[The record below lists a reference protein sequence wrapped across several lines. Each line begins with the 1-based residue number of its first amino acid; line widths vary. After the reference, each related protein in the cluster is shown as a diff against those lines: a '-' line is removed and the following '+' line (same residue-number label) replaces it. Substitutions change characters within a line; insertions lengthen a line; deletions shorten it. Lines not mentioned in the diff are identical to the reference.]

1 MRKLVITA
9 GLLSVASAAGAAAVA
24 VTGPEIETLLSGA
37 TVEMDTPLGRKIT
50 VRYVAGGR
58 LSGNAGELGSYLGA
72 PTDSG
77 RWWIVG
83 NRLCNKWMKWF
94 EAEVQCLD
102 LERDGQRLV
111 WQNQTGTRGTATIV
125 ADNPAMTRGT
135 HALAN
140 SAPMRLAGPVISK
153 PSPGAIA
160 TEGAS
165 TVGSL
170 PLHRVANVNPG
181 DVLNVRREPS
191 SEAAVIGTLRPEA
204 SGIQRAGTCRTGW
217 CPIEHAGL
225 NGWVNAAYLEPQDAP
240 PVRERAVTSKTRVGN
255 DSRDAP
261 RSCLSQPAR
270 ALLNRI
276 ESRFGAVRVISTCRS
291 GATIAGTGRPS
302 RHASG
307 NAVDFDAGSR
317 KAQIIDWLI
326 ANHKAGGTMTYAGM
340 DHIHVDVGRH
350 FVSLAGRGAS
360 RRDRANADW
369 SRGRMGLTR

>member
-9 GLLSVASAAGAAAVA
+9 GLLSVASATGAAAVA
-24 VTGPEIETLLSGA
+24 VTGPEMETLLAGS
-37 TVEMDTPLGRKIT
+37 TVEMDTPLGPKVT

-58 LSGNAGELGSYLGA
+58 LSGHAAELSSYLGA
-72 PTDSG
+72 PIDSG
-77 RWWIVG
+77 RWWVEG

-102 LERDGQRLV
+102 LKRDGQRLV

-125 ADNPAMTRGT
+125 ADNPVMTRGT
-135 HALAN
+135 HALAS
-140 SAPMRLAGPVISK
+140 SAPMRLAGPAIPK
-153 PSPGAIA
+153 PSPQPIA
-160 TEGAS
+160 TAGAS
-165 TVGSL
+165 TLGSL
-170 PLHRVANVNPG
+170 PLQRVANVSPG
-181 DVLNVRREPS
+181 DVLNVRRKPS
-191 SEAAVIGTLRPEA
+191 SEAAVIGTLRPET
-204 SGIQRAGTCRTGW
+204 SGIERAGTCRTGW

-240 PVRERAVTSKTRVGN
+240 PVRERAVTSKARVGK

-261 RSCLSQPAR
+261 RTCLTQSAR

-276 ESRFGAVRVISTCRS
+276 ETRFGPVRVISTCRS

-307 NAVDFDAGSR
+307 NAVDFDAGGR
-317 KAQIIDWLI
+317 KGQIIEWLI

-350 FVSLAGRGAS
+350 FVSLAGRGGS
-360 RRDRANADW
+360 RRARANADW

>member
-9 GLLSVASAAGAAAVA
+9 GLLSVASATGAAAVA
-24 VTGPEIETLLSGA
+24 VTGPEMETLLSGA
-37 TVEMDTPLGRKIT
+37 TVEMDTPLGPKIT

-58 LSGNAGELGSYLGA
+58 LSGNAAELSSYLGA

-77 RWWIVG
+77 RWWVEG

-102 LERDGQRLV
+102 LKREGQKIV

-125 ADNPAMTRGT
+125 ADAPAVMRGI
-135 HALAN
+135 HGLAS
-140 SAPMRLAGPVISK
+140 SAPMRLAGPTVSK
-153 PSPGAIA
+153 PSSLALA
-160 TEGAS
+160 TDGDS
-165 TVGSL
+165 TVGSPAL
-170 PLHRVANVNPG
+170 LRVANVSPG
-181 DVLNVRREPS
+181 DMLNVRRAPS
-191 SEAAVIGTLRPEA
+191 SEAAVIGTLKPET
-204 SGIQRAGTCRTGW
+204 SGVQRAGTCRTGW
-217 CPIEHAGL
+217 CPVAHAGL
-225 NGWVNAAYLEPQDAP
+225 NGWVNAAYLEPQDVP
-240 PVRERAVTSKTRVGN
+240 PVRERAVTSRTRVAKE
-255 DSRDAP
+255 SRDAP
-261 RSCLSQPAR
+261 RSCLTQPTR

-276 ESRFGAVRVISTCRS
+276 ENRFGPVRVISTCRS

-317 KAQIIDWLI
+317 KSQIIEWLV

-350 FVSLAGRGAS
+350 FVSLAGRGGS
-360 RRDRANADW
+360 RRARANADW